1 MNNGSNQAPE
11 PAANSASAADIDTLR
26 SLLVSSAKES
36 AFRKVVQATMIRDR
50 QHGPVVELN
59 RMSGGF
65 KRGQQQTTDHQAAAA
80 AAASVAASASKRNK
94 KKGSGAAGR
103 TVFEQMVGKL
113 TTLTPESLLLPH
125 RVWKV
130 KFVGEWHNHTST

>member
-11 PAANSASAADIDTLR
+11 PSANSASAADIDTLR

-65 KRGQQQTTDHQAAAA
+65 KRGQQQATDHQAAAA
-80 AAASVAASASKRNK
+80 AAASASKRNK
-94 KKGSGAAGR
+94 KKGSGVAGR

-130 KFVGEWHNHTST
+130 KFVGEWHG

>member
-1 MNNGSNQAPE
+1 MFPLGFGSSNTEGPCGV
-11 PAANSASAADIDTLR
+11 DTLR

-65 KRGQQQTTDHQAAAA
+65 KRGQQQATDHQAAAA
-80 AAASVAASASKRNK
+80 AVTAASASKRNK

-113 TTLTPESLLLPH
+113 TTLTP
-125 RVWKV
+125 
-130 KFVGEWHNHTST
+130 

>member
-1 MNNGSNQAPE
+1 MGSRN
-11 PAANSASAADIDTLR
+11 IDALR

-80 AAASVAASASKRNK
+80 AAASASKRNK

-130 KFVGEWHNHTST
+130 KFVGEWHCYSQVPRHLIGWLCHLSGLPAS

>member
-1 MNNGSNQAPE
+1 
-11 PAANSASAADIDTLR
+11 
-26 SLLVSSAKES
+26 
-36 AFRKVVQATMIRDR
+36 MIRDR

-65 KRGQQQTTDHQAAAA
+65 KRGQQQATDHQAAAA
-80 AAASVAASASKRNK
+80 AAASASKRNK
-94 KKGSGAAGR
+94 KKGSGVAGR

-130 KFVGEWHNHTST
+130 KFVGEWHG